1 MKFLK
6 FKRKSQAAV
15 EYLTIVGVAF
25 AIIFPAAILFYNY
38 SQTSNIEVM
47 ESQINLV
54 GNKILDRAEAMY
66 SLGEG
71 SWVQLEANIPEIV
84 KNVYFIPKEEM
95 VIAYKTQQG
104 IEETV
109 FFTDLNITT
118 PYNFTDSGV
127 TLYNISDDFH
137 TGLIKVRIESKGD
150 YLLIEL
156 I

>member
-6 FKRKSQAAV
+6 LRRKSQAAV

-47 ESQINLV
+47 ESQINVV

-71 SWVQLEANIPEIV
+71 SWVQLEANIPDIV
-84 KNVYFIPKEEM
+84 NNIYFIPKEEM
-95 VIAYKTQQG
+95 VVAYKTQQG
-104 IEETV
+104 VEETV

-127 TLYNISDDFH
+127 VLYNISDDFH
-137 TGLIKVRIESKGD
+137 TGLIKVKIESRGD
-150 YLLIEL
+150 YLVIQLI
-156 I
+156 